1 MYFGDAFRKEIVDFL
16 HHALDD
22 FAVKNGIEAKYTVV
36 ESDISPPPEGM
47 GDLAYP
53 LFRYSKIFKKGPQD
67 IALHIADYA
76 EAIEFEFIR
85 KVLPSGPYLNF
96 HARTDIMTEITLKTV
111 MEMRK
116 NYGSLPHQSK
126 KIIVEHTSANPTGP
140 LHVGRAR
147 NPIIGDTI
155 ARILKRAGYDVST
168 EYYADDM
175 GKQAAILTW
184 AVENL
189 NDVPESEKSK
199 EDHRLVGYYQ
209 AANRLMEEDEGVK
222 GEIEDLLYRCEHGD
236 ADAMRKIKG
245 VCQRSLRGIL
255 ETMKRLNIG
264 YDRITWESKFVLSGD
279 VPAVVETLKKSRYA
293 EEEDGAYYINME
305 DFAEEF
311 KIHGRSAGVFFQRRD
326 GTSLY
331 STRDMA
337 YHLDK
342 MKRCDLALNIL
353 GEDHKLQSRQVV
365 IGISIILDER
375 ARREKDGWCFD
386 EGCIEP
392 IFYSF
397 VTLPEGKMSTRSGR
411 VVFIDDLLD
420 EAKMRALDEVRKR
433 RTDISEDEMDEI
445 AELVGTGAVRYNIIR
460 VQADKKMVFRW
471 EEALNF
477 EGSSAP
483 FVQYSHARARSILRK
498 AEYVSGGPEADYKK
512 LASLLKDDSEIAL
525 IRELS
530 RFPDVIRDCADGRK
544 AHPLAS
550 YAQSVAS
557 AFNQF
562 YRYVPVLRADG
573 EEREARLILT
583 DATATVLAGVLDTL
597 GIVAPERM

>member
-1 MYFGDAFRKEIVDFL
+1 MYFGDVFRNEVFDFL

-22 FAVKNGIEAKYTVV
+22 FAVKNGVEVEYEVV
-36 ESDISPPPEGM
+36 ESDISLPPEGM

-53 LFRYSKIFKKGPQD
+53 LFRYSKIFRKGPQE
-67 IALHIADYA
+67 IARHVADYS
-76 EAIEFEFIR
+76 EIRDFDFIEKI
-85 KVLPSGPYLNF
+85 VASGPYVNF
-96 HARTDIMTEITLKTV
+96 YACTDRMAEITLKAV
-111 MEMRK
+111 MDLKEG
-116 NYGSLPHQSK
+116 YGSHKPQNK

-155 ARILKRAGYDVST
+155 ARILKKAGYDVST

-189 NDVPESEKSK
+189 KGVPEAEKNK

-209 AANRLMEEDEGVK
+209 EANRLMEEEGTVK
-222 GEIEDLLYRCEHGD
+222 KEIEELLYSCEHGD
-236 ADAMRKIKG
+236 RDAMNMVKK
-245 VCQRSLRGIL
+245 VCERSLGGIL

-264 YDRITWESKFVLSGD
+264 YDRITWESDFVLNGD
-279 VPAVVETLKKSRYA
+279 VSFVVDTLKSSRYA
-293 EEEDGAYYINME
+293 VEDNGAYYLNLE
-305 DFAEEF
+305 DFAEKF
-311 KIHGRSAGVFFQRRD
+311 KIHGRSARVFFQRGD

-331 STRDMA
+331 PTRDMA

-342 MKRCDLALNIL
+342 INRCDIALNIL
-353 GEDHKLQSRQVV
+353 GEDHKLQSKQVV
-365 IGISIILDER
+365 IGLSIILNER
-375 ARREKDGWCFD
+375 ARAEKNGWCF
-386 EGCIEP
+386 ENGCIEP

-433 RTDISEDEMDEI
+433 RTDISEGEMDAI

-471 EEALNF
+471 EDALNF

-483 FVQYSHARARSILRK
+483 FVQYSHARAKSILRK
-498 AEYVSGGPEADYKK
+498 AGYASSDSEVDYKY
-512 LASLLKDDSEIAL
+512 LSSLLKDEAEIAL
-525 IRELS
+525 IKELS
-530 RFPDVIRDCADGRK
+530 RFPDVIRDCANGRK

-562 YRYVPVLRADG
+562 YRYVPVLRAKG
-573 EEREARLILT
+573 EEREARLLLVY
-583 DATATVLAGVLDTL
+583 ATAIVLASILDTL